1 MDKRAAIVLG
11 VIFGGLFLVLFGF
24 MLLAYSALKS
34 ASTGVSLETET
45 TVGARIGIVEAKG
58 TIGEAA
64 PAGIDADKI
73 VKLLKKYERDD
84 DIKAIVLRV
93 DSPGGAVAPSQE
105 IHDAIKRIKAR
116 KKVVVSMGGM
126 AASGGYYISA
136 PADRIFAEPGTL
148 TGSIGV
154 IFLHFNVRGLLEWAK
169 VEETTLKS
177 GKYKDTL
184 SPFRPIQETDR
195 EEIQSI
201 SDDVYSQFVQA
212 VAQGRG
218 MPEARVREIAE
229 GRIYTGKRAKELKL
243 VDELGGFDDA
253 VAAAWGLAG
262 QSGEPKVQYPPRERE
277 LSLRDLVLELISKG
291 ERQTGCI
298 FCELPR
304 AGDDRENLILGRSA
318 HTFAILNR
326 FPYNNGHLMVVP
338 RAHIAELTALP
349 REEHDELSE
358 MLRVAVRLVGEA
370 YGAQGYNIGMNL
382 GRTAGAGIVD
392 HLHWHVVPRWN
403 GDTNFMPVLGDTKV
417 MIEHL
422 HASWDRLRP
431 SFDREYSEGTK
442 W

>member
-1 MDKRAAIVLG
+1 LDKRAAIVLG

-34 ASTGVSLETET
+34 TSTGVSLETET

-64 PAGIDADKI
+64 PSGIDSDKI
-73 VKLLKKYERDD
+73 VKLLKKYERDE
-84 DIKAIVLRV
+84 DIKAVVLRV

-105 IHDAIKRIKAR
+105 IHDAVKRIKAS

-184 SPFRPIQETDR
+184 SPFRPIQESDR

-262 QSGEPKVQYPPRERE
+262 QSGEPKVQYPPRDRE
-277 LSLRDLVLELISKG
+277 LSLRDLVRGAFQGAFQGATEG
-291 ERQTGCI
+291 VG
-298 FCELPR
+298 
-304 AGDDRENLILGRSA
+304 SA
-318 HTFAILNR
+318 
-326 FPYNNGHLMVVP
+326 VP
-338 RAHIAELTALP
+338 RQGGLMFLAPNL
-349 REEHDELSE
+349 
-358 MLRVAVRLVGEA
+358 VR
-370 YGAQGYNIGMNL
+370 
-382 GRTAGAGIVD
+382 
-392 HLHWHVVPRWN
+392 
-403 GDTNFMPVLGDTKV
+403 
-417 MIEHL
+417 
-422 HASWDRLRP
+422 
-431 SFDREYSEGTK
+431 
-442 W
+442 

>member
-1 MDKRAAIVLG
+1 LDKRAAIVLG

-34 ASTGVSLETET
+34 TSTGVSLETET

-64 PAGIDADKI
+64 PSGIDSDKV
-73 VKLLKKYERDD
+73 VKLLKKYERDE
-84 DIKAIVLRV
+84 DIKAVVLRV

-105 IHDAIKRIKAR
+105 IHDAVKRIKAS

-184 SPFRPIQETDR
+184 SPFRPIQESDR

-262 QSGEPKVQYPPRERE
+262 QSGEPKVQYPPRDRE
-277 LSLRDLVLELISKG
+277 LSLRDLVRGAFQGAFQGATEG
-291 ERQTGCI
+291 MG
-298 FCELPR
+298 
-304 AGDDRENLILGRSA
+304 SA
-318 HTFAILNR
+318 
-326 FPYNNGHLMVVP
+326 VP
-338 RAHIAELTALP
+338 RQSGLMFLAPNL
-349 REEHDELSE
+349 
-358 MLRVAVRLVGEA
+358 VR
-370 YGAQGYNIGMNL
+370 
-382 GRTAGAGIVD
+382 
-392 HLHWHVVPRWN
+392 
-403 GDTNFMPVLGDTKV
+403 
-417 MIEHL
+417 
-422 HASWDRLRP
+422 
-431 SFDREYSEGTK
+431 
-442 W
+442 

>member
-277 LSLRDLVLELISKG
+277 LSLRDLVRGAFQGAFQGATEG
-291 ERQTGCI
+291 V
-298 FCELPR
+298 
-304 AGDDRENLILGRSA
+304 RSA
-318 HTFAILNR
+318 PHE
-326 FPYNNGHLMVVP
+326 GGLMFLAP
-338 RAHIAELTALP
+338 NL
-349 REEHDELSE
+349 
-358 MLRVAVRLVGEA
+358 VR
-370 YGAQGYNIGMNL
+370 
-382 GRTAGAGIVD
+382 
-392 HLHWHVVPRWN
+392 
-403 GDTNFMPVLGDTKV
+403 
-417 MIEHL
+417 
-422 HASWDRLRP
+422 
-431 SFDREYSEGTK
+431 
-442 W
+442 

>member
-253 VAAAWGLAG
+253 IAAAWGLAG

-277 LSLRDLVLELISKG
+277 LSLRDLVRGAFQGAFQGATEG
-291 ERQTGCI
+291 V
-298 FCELPR
+298 
-304 AGDDRENLILGRSA
+304 RSA
-318 HTFAILNR
+318 PHE
-326 FPYNNGHLMVVP
+326 GGLMFLAP
-338 RAHIAELTALP
+338 NL
-349 REEHDELSE
+349 
-358 MLRVAVRLVGEA
+358 VR
-370 YGAQGYNIGMNL
+370 
-382 GRTAGAGIVD
+382 
-392 HLHWHVVPRWN
+392 
-403 GDTNFMPVLGDTKV
+403 
-417 MIEHL
+417 
-422 HASWDRLRP
+422 
-431 SFDREYSEGTK
+431 
-442 W
+442 

>member
-34 ASTGVSLETET
+34 TSTGVSLETET

-73 VKLLKKYERDD
+73 VKLLKKYEKDD

-277 LSLRDLVLELISKG
+277 LSLRDLVRGAFQGAFQGATEG
-291 ERQTGCI
+291 V
-298 FCELPR
+298 
-304 AGDDRENLILGRSA
+304 RSA
-318 HTFAILNR
+318 PHE
-326 FPYNNGHLMVVP
+326 GGLMFLAP
-338 RAHIAELTALP
+338 NL
-349 REEHDELSE
+349 
-358 MLRVAVRLVGEA
+358 VR
-370 YGAQGYNIGMNL
+370 
-382 GRTAGAGIVD
+382 
-392 HLHWHVVPRWN
+392 
-403 GDTNFMPVLGDTKV
+403 
-417 MIEHL
+417 
-422 HASWDRLRP
+422 
-431 SFDREYSEGTK
+431 
-442 W
+442 

>member
-1 MDKRAAIVLG
+1 LDKRAAIVLG

-34 ASTGVSLETET
+34 TSTGVSLETET

-64 PAGIDADKI
+64 PAGIDSDKV
-73 VKLLKKYERDD
+73 VKLLKKYERDE
-84 DIKAIVLRV
+84 DIKAVVLRV

-105 IHDAIKRIKAR
+105 IHDAVKRIKAS

-184 SPFRPIQETDR
+184 SPFRPIQESDR

-262 QSGEPKVQYPPRERE
+262 QSGEPKVQYPPRDRE
-277 LSLRDLVLELISKG
+277 LSLRDLVRGAFQGAFQGATEG
-291 ERQTGCI
+291 VG
-298 FCELPR
+298 
-304 AGDDRENLILGRSA
+304 SA
-318 HTFAILNR
+318 
-326 FPYNNGHLMVVP
+326 VP
-338 RAHIAELTALP
+338 RQGGLMFLAPNL
-349 REEHDELSE
+349 
-358 MLRVAVRLVGEA
+358 VR
-370 YGAQGYNIGMNL
+370 
-382 GRTAGAGIVD
+382 
-392 HLHWHVVPRWN
+392 
-403 GDTNFMPVLGDTKV
+403 
-417 MIEHL
+417 
-422 HASWDRLRP
+422 
-431 SFDREYSEGTK
+431 
-442 W
+442 

>member
-1 MDKRAAIVLG
+1 LDKRAAIVLG

-34 ASTGVSLETET
+34 TSTGVSLETET

-64 PAGIDADKI
+64 PAGIDSDKI
-73 VKLLKKYERDD
+73 VKLLKKYEKDD

-105 IHDAIKRIKAR
+105 IHDAVKRIKAR

-277 LSLRDLVLELISKG
+277 LSLRDLVRGAFQGAFQGATEG
-291 ERQTGCI
+291 V
-298 FCELPR
+298 
-304 AGDDRENLILGRSA
+304 RSA
-318 HTFAILNR
+318 PHE
-326 FPYNNGHLMVVP
+326 GGLMFLAP
-338 RAHIAELTALP
+338 NL
-349 REEHDELSE
+349 
-358 MLRVAVRLVGEA
+358 VR
-370 YGAQGYNIGMNL
+370 
-382 GRTAGAGIVD
+382 
-392 HLHWHVVPRWN
+392 
-403 GDTNFMPVLGDTKV
+403 
-417 MIEHL
+417 
-422 HASWDRLRP
+422 
-431 SFDREYSEGTK
+431 
-442 W
+442 

>member
-64 PAGIDADKI
+64 PAGIDSDKI

-105 IHDAIKRIKAR
+105 IHDAVKRIKAR

-253 VAAAWGLAG
+253 IAAAWGLAG

-277 LSLRDLVLELISKG
+277 LSLRDLVRGAFQGAFQGATEG
-291 ERQTGCI
+291 V
-298 FCELPR
+298 
-304 AGDDRENLILGRSA
+304 RSA
-318 HTFAILNR
+318 PHE
-326 FPYNNGHLMVVP
+326 GGLMFLAP
-338 RAHIAELTALP
+338 NL
-349 REEHDELSE
+349 
-358 MLRVAVRLVGEA
+358 VR
-370 YGAQGYNIGMNL
+370 
-382 GRTAGAGIVD
+382 
-392 HLHWHVVPRWN
+392 
-403 GDTNFMPVLGDTKV
+403 
-417 MIEHL
+417 
-422 HASWDRLRP
+422 
-431 SFDREYSEGTK
+431 
-442 W
+442 

>member
-34 ASTGVSLETET
+34 TSTGVSLETET

-64 PAGIDADKI
+64 PAGIDSDKV
-73 VKLLKKYERDD
+73 VKLLKKYERDE
-84 DIKAIVLRV
+84 DIKAVVLRV

-105 IHDAIKRIKAR
+105 IHDAVKRIKAS

-262 QSGEPKVQYPPRERE
+262 QSGEPKVQYPPRDRE
-277 LSLRDLVLELISKG
+277 LSLRDLVRGAFQGAFQGATEG
-291 ERQTGCI
+291 MG
-298 FCELPR
+298 
-304 AGDDRENLILGRSA
+304 SA
-318 HTFAILNR
+318 
-326 FPYNNGHLMVVP
+326 VP
-338 RAHIAELTALP
+338 RQGGLMFLAPNL
-349 REEHDELSE
+349 
-358 MLRVAVRLVGEA
+358 VR
-370 YGAQGYNIGMNL
+370 
-382 GRTAGAGIVD
+382 
-392 HLHWHVVPRWN
+392 
-403 GDTNFMPVLGDTKV
+403 
-417 MIEHL
+417 
-422 HASWDRLRP
+422 
-431 SFDREYSEGTK
+431 
-442 W
+442 